1 MPQIFR
7 IDSYIIYLWSFEG
20 TPLEPVH
27 VHIAEGTP
35 QENATKIWITRTGK
49 AMLANNKSKISDHE
63 LNTLM
68 RMIETRS
75 FEIISKWK
83 ERDSAKS
90 VYIANQL
97 SKPKLIS
104 GEIEV

>member
-7 IDSYIIYLWSFEG
+7 IGSCIIYLWSFEG
-20 TPLEPVH
+20 EPLEPVH
-27 VHIAEGTP
+27 VHIAEGVP
-35 QENATKIWITRTGK
+35 QENATKIWIARTGK
-49 AMLANNKSKISDHE
+49 AMLVNNKSKIPDYE

-83 ERDSAKS
+83 ERF
-90 VYIANQL
+90 
-97 SKPKLIS
+97 
-104 GEIEV
+104 GEISFYC